1 MPHRLPSLLS
11 RLRRHRGLW
20 VVAALVLLFKLASS
34 SVCLGDAPVNA
45 AAGGTDVVAV
55 MAVANPLTTP
65 DTGPCLLGEAECHC
79 VCAHALPVP
88 AAAPAL
94 AALQLPGVTVV
105 SATDGLRIAPI
116 DLPLR
121 PPIA

>member
-1 MPHRLPSLLS
+1 MPRRLPSLLS

-20 VVAALVLLFKLASS
+20 VVVALVLLFKLGSS
-34 SVCLGDAPVNA
+34 SVCLGDAPVSA
-45 AAGGTDVVAV
+45 VAGGTDVVAV
-55 MAVANPLTTP
+55 TAVSSSPTTP
-65 DTGPCLLGEAECHC
+65 DIGSCLLGEAECHC

-88 AAAPAL
+88 VAVPAL
-94 AALQLPGVTVV
+94 AALQRPAVTVMP
-105 SATDGLRIAPI
+105 AADGLRIAAI